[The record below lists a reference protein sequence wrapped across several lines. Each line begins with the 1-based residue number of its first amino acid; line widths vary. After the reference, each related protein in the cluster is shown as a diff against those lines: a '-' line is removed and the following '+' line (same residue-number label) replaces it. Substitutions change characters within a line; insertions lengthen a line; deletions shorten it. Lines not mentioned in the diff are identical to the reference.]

1 MDKIKKQKPKP
12 CLSQSANLSVINIE
26 PIDESLSSQ
35 LKEGENDMFSN
46 SVYISEDIS
55 GPSHQISQLSI
66 PSHRATHQAN
76 SNCEKSSINESKIG
90 RELDVV
96 SLNCSD
102 ASTPKSSKV
111 LLIRKKR
118 LLRQKSRR
126 SSLQNHF
133 QKSSFYNLEKNQ

>member
-55 GPSHQISQLSI
+55 GPSHQIS
-66 PSHRATHQAN
+66 
-76 SNCEKSSINESKIG
+76 
-90 RELDVV
+90 
-96 SLNCSD
+96 
-102 ASTPKSSKV
+102 
-111 LLIRKKR
+111 
-118 LLRQKSRR
+118 
-126 SSLQNHF
+126 
-133 QKSSFYNLEKNQ
+133 